1 MSSLKDDSIDS
12 NKLWKAAGKPRQ
24 WPILIE
30 GNYVD
35 RKRIR
40 DGEKL
45 IQSSYTNDLHDS
57 LIHKN
62 GPDFWRCWRS
72 KFLIR

>member
-1 MSSLKDDSIDS
+1 MITLFALSTPRQRHEKSFYKFWWDEISSLKDESMDS

-24 WPILIE
+24 RPIFDGRQLCRLR
-30 GNYVD
+30 Y

-45 IQSSYTNDLHDS
+45 TQSS
-57 LIHKN
+57 
-62 GPDFWRCWRS
+62 
-72 KFLIR
+72 